1 MKSSTTLNEIYRTAL
16 ESLIKGQKEAEI
28 RAKNQERVAELD
40 CLFFPEAKPVVW
52 KFGDCTECSDDAR
65 RECVER
71 CNWEGLKVGEDGHVE
86 VDAEKC
92 VGCAT
97 CIDACELEKMS
108 ASKDVVPALQML
120 LDKGDRP
127 VYALVAPAFNGQF
140 QGDVT
145 PGKLRTAFTTIGF
158 DGMIEVALFADILTL
173 KEALEFDQN
182 VKSESDYQLTSCC
195 CPLWIGMI
203 RRIYS
208 KLMPHVPASVSPMI
222 AAGRAVKQLHPD
234 AITMFIGPCL
244 AKKAEAREKGLRGA
258 IDYVLTFEEM
268 ADIFEAMQVKPADLP
283 ETWKDHSSRAGRLYA
298 RIEGVCEAVT
308 ATVRQLDPDKAVKI
322 RTRHADGVAEC
333 KKMLSELSSGNADA
347 NFYEGMGCVGGCV
360 GGPKA
365 ILPVLE
371 GTINVDRYGYEAQ
384 YATPVNN
391 PYVLE
396 LLHRLGFETI
406 HGLVENSPIF
416 TREF

>member
-1 MKSSTTLNEIYRTAL
+1 MESSTTLQELYKTAL
-16 ESLIKGQKEAEI
+16 NAMIKGQREAEI
-28 RAKNQERVAELD
+28 RAQNQERVAELD
-40 CLFFPEAKPVVW
+40 CLFYPEAKPVVW
-52 KFGDCTECSDDAR
+52 KFGDCSDCTEDER
-65 RECVER
+65 QECTQKCE
-71 CNWEGLKVGEDGHVE
+71 WDGLKIGTDGHVE
-86 VDAEKC
+86 VDPENC
-92 VGCAT
+92 VACTT
-97 CIDACELEKMS
+97 CIDSCKMEKLA
-108 ASKDVVPALQML
+108 ASKDAVPTLQAI
-120 LDKGDRP
+120 LDKGERP

-140 QGDVT
+140 QGNVT

-182 VKSESDYQLTSCC
+182 VRTESDFQLTSCC

-203 RRIYS
+203 RRVYS
-208 KLMPHVPASVSPMI
+208 KLMPHVPGSVSPMI

-234 AITMFIGPCL
+234 AITVFIGPCL
-244 AKKAEAREKGLRGA
+244 AKKAEAREPGLEGA
-258 IDYVLTFEEM
+258 IDYVLTFQEM
-268 ADIFEAMQVKPADLP
+268 QDIFEVMEVKPEDLP
-283 ETWKDHSSRAGRLYA
+283 ETWKDHSSRAGRMYA

-308 ATVRQLDPDKAVKI
+308 ATVRELDPDKAVKI

-333 KKMLSELSSGNADA
+333 KKMLSELSSGKADA

-365 ILPVLE
+365 ILPLLE
-371 GTINVDRYGYEAQ
+371 GIINVDRYGYQAQ

-391 PYVLE
+391 PYVIE

-406 HGLVENSPIF
+406 HGLVENSDIF